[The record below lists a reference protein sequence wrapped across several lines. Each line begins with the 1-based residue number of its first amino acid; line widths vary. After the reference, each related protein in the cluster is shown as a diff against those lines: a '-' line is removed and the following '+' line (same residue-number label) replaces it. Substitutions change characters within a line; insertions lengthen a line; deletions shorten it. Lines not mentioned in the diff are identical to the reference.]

1 MIDDD
6 TRGTSMQDSMKQLGE
21 LGEVLEAFSHEDK
34 MNALL
39 GFRKPVNRAE
49 FRLAGRTNKDRQ
61 VLLADIVDWQSG
73 EAKGTTTEGMKPSV
87 RAIKRVSGGRRRGQ
101 T

>member
-1 MIDDD
+1 
-6 TRGTSMQDSMKQLGE
+6 MKQLGE
-21 LGEVLEAFSHEDK
+21 LGKVLGALSSEEK

-39 GFRKPVNRAE
+39 GLRAPTNRAE
-49 FRLAGRTNKDRQ
+49 FRQAGRTNAKRQ

-87 RAIKRVSGGRRRGQ
+87 RAIKRKSAGKRR
-101 T
+101 